1 MKIRARHYWSM
12 AALALIGAAL
22 VAGVAPAARA
32 ADADLL
38 REVRDRADIEALMWR
53 YVRAL
58 DTFDE
63 DAYASVYTPDGRFT
77 AGTMTA
83 AGPEAL
89 RKMIAGFKQR
99 RAEQAARGEKPP
111 PMHHIITNTYLE
123 FIDRDHARLNSYWM
137 TVFEGADPSAPPRV
151 AAAGRGIDELVRL
164 DGKWLIR
171 TRDVTPKD

>member
-1 MKIRARHYWSM
+1 M
-12 AALALIGAAL
+12 
-22 VAGVAPAARA
+22 
-32 ADADLL
+32 
-38 REVRDRADIEALMWR
+38 
-53 YVRAL
+53 
-58 DTFDE
+58 
-63 DAYASVYTPDGRFT
+63 YTPDGRFT
-77 AGTMTA
+77 AGTQSA

-123 FIDRDHARLNSYWM
+123 FIDRDGAANSDSM
-137 TVFEGADPSAPPRV
+137 TVFEGTDPSAPPRV